1 MVKSG
6 LADRPDVSHLRLA
19 AHLISAFGLISYIFW
34 VMLGL
39 YFQKPFPVHQKLNRW
54 IKWILAIVVI
64 QILYGAFVAGL
75 KAGLLCPKFPYMC
88 NLENLL
94 VGNWTGSLALGMPE
108 YLVKLNLQNIHR
120 LLAYVVYGVIA
131 VLVIKSK
138 GWNLFD
144 VAKSGVNTLFLLVN
158 VQFAL
163 GVFTLLYQVPL
174 LLGVLHQFVALL
186 LLLSIVYLLKV
197 SK

>member
-1 MVKSG
+1 M
-6 LADRPDVSHLRLA
+6 
-19 AHLISAFGLISYIFW
+19 
-34 VMLGL
+34 
-39 YFQKPFPVHQKLNRW
+39 
-54 IKWILAIVVI
+54 
-64 QILYGAFVAGL
+64 
-75 KAGLLCPKFPYMC
+75 
-88 NLENLL
+88 
-94 VGNWTGSLALGMPE
+94 GNWTGSLALGMPE